1 MKMNAAKI
9 AEAEAWVERNGLHPQ
24 PCGAT
29 LRDFCKAMGINDATY
44 RRWQNNADFADALTR
59 ARELFRINTVREVEN
74 ALVKAARGVD
84 FTRIKEEAKAEVVK
98 EYDPKTG
105 KKVKEYTGEL
115 KTVKATRETMYY
127 PPDIKAAIFVL
138 TNMAPDTW
146 KQKQETTLQGNGGP
160 IAITLADNAAM
171 EGLKKALE
179 TGAKP
184 RKPENE
190 EETE

>member
-1 MKMNAAKI
+1 MKLNAEKI
-9 AEAEAWVERNGLHPQ
+9 QEAAAWVERNGLHPQ

-115 KTVKATRETMYY
+115 KTIKATRETVYF
-127 PPDIKAAIFVL
+127 PPNVEAAKFVL
-138 TNMAPDTW
+138 TNLAGDAW
-146 KQKQETTLQGNGGP
+146 KIKQETALTGTILKVVVENTEQRKKIDN
-160 IAITLADNAAM
+160 IADL
-171 EGLKKALE
+171 G
-179 TGAKP
+179 
-184 RKPENE
+184 
-190 EETE
+190 